1 MGLDDEQKKIMDD
14 WFDKY
19 GRREP
24 NEEEMQELM
33 GETLATRNQLQ
44 TFASNNGNNSEAAN
58 MARKKRDCERDLV
71 AYFLENPNAK
81 PSDRRSIDKK
91 LELIDNYRLP
101 VSYVENKFPNT
112 KKKLKE
118 KERLER
124 RRVET
129 QSVALKSEPALESE
143 SELSIGSL
151 ENVERLLLS
160 SPGNTNT
167 HRGGESSELGSS
179 GDYFESFFGS
189 GLGEAASEMTPSLD
203 SQCSFNS
210 KKTEGLRRAEK
221 EDSES
226 CDLFGTV
233 FDNALSPLS
242 FDRFGEVP
250 SLEDE
255 LISTPSLRSNDEF
268 FDGGNNE
275 DEDTESLL
283 ANALECI
290 QRLEQE
296 ISVLRQSVTTLARSA
311 QYRAHQEL

>member
-1 MGLDDEQKKIMDD
+1 MKLSK
-14 WFDKY
+14 
-19 GRREP
+19 
-24 NEEEMQELM
+24 EEKEY
-33 GETLATRNQLQ
+33 
-44 TFASNNGNNSEAAN
+44 
-58 MARKKRDCERDLV
+58 CERVLV
-71 AYFLENPNAK
+71 AYLSNNPDAM
-81 PSDRRSIDKK
+81 PSDPPSIDEKM
-91 LELIDNYRLP
+91 ELINKFGLEAA
-101 VSYVENKFPNT
+101 SYVENKFKT
-112 KKKLKE
+112 VKSKLKVE
-118 KERLER
+118 KRLEQRLLER

-210 KKTEGLRRAEK
+210 KKTEGLRRAEN

-275 DEDTESLL
+275 DDDTESLL
-283 ANALECI
+283 ANALERI
-290 QRLEQE
+290 RRLEQE
-296 ISVLRQSVTTLARSA
+296 ISVLRQTVTTLARSA

>member
-1 MGLDDEQKKIMDD
+1 MVLTEEQKKIMDD
-14 WFDKY
+14 WFDKH

-24 NEEEMQELM
+24 NEEEMQKLM

-58 MARKKRDCERDLV
+58 IARKKRDCERDLV
-71 AYFLENPNAK
+71 AYFLENPNAT
-81 PSDRRSIDKK
+81 PNDRRSIDKK
-91 LELIDNYRLP
+91 LELIVTYRLP
-101 VSYVENKFPNT
+101 LSYVENKFPNT

-124 RRVET
+124 RLVET
-129 QSVALKSEPALESE
+129 QSVALESEPALESE
-143 SELSIGSL
+143 SDELSIRSL

-167 HRGGESSELGSS
+167 HRGGESTELGSS
-179 GDYFESFFGS
+179 GDSFESFFGS
-189 GLGEAASEMTPSLD
+189 AGLGEAASEMAQSLD
-203 SQCSFNS
+203 SKRSFNS
-210 KKTEGLRRAEK
+210 QKTEGLRRAEK

-226 CDLFGTV
+226 CHLFGTV
-233 FDNALSPLS
+233 LDNALSPLS

-283 ANALECI
+283 ANALERI

-296 ISVLRQSVTTLARSA
+296 ISVLRQCHDARS
-311 QYRAHQEL
+311 